1 MVSHARATRTALVGK
16 TVKTKQMKKTSLRV
30 QKHDVA
36 ATTSEG
42 NEAVLK
48 LKTNSVTSDTPEE
61 CPALSG
67 RPPKVVV
74 D

>member
-1 MVSHARATRTALVGK
+1 
-16 TVKTKQMKKTSLRV
+16 MKKTGLRV